1 MIGQT
6 RSRIRA
12 AARGVFTALLVILTL
27 TILPTPSFGYRGYNG
42 VGRGGWGSRPAY
54 RVVRAGQ
61 ARREARQQARRQRME
76 SRPQN
81 RGPQQPYQNRPGNGM
96 EGRGNGARPPYRG
109 ENQTQTHLPE
119 WLRAHQGMS
128 LAQQQHALSQ
138 EPGFNRL
145 PPRSQKQVMNSLA
158 RIDSMPPRQRQRTLD
173 TIEALEHLN
182 PQRRQAV
189 MASEQAIRNL
199 PPERRRAVKQAFLNL
214 RNYPPA
220 QRQDMLTSPQLQSQF
235 TPQERTMLGNILT
248 VEPYEPPQR

>member
-1 MIGQT
+1 MIGQ
-6 RSRIRA
+6 RGWRIKA
-12 AARGVFTALLVILTL
+12 AVRGVFAALLAFLILAV
-27 TILPTPSFGYRGYNG
+27 LPAPSFGYCASGEFARS
-42 VGRGGWGSRPAY
+42 GWGSRPAY
-54 RVVRAGQ
+54 RVVRARE
-61 ARREARQQARRQRME
+61 ARREARRQRMNPA
-76 SRPQN
+76 PQN
-81 RGPQQPYQNRPGNGM
+81 RGARQPYQNRPPGAM
-96 EGRGNGARPPYRG
+96 EGRGTEARPAYRG
-109 ENQTQTHLPE
+109 ENQAQTHLPE

-145 PPRSQKQVMNSLA
+145 PPRSQRQVMNSLA

-173 TIEALEHLN
+173 TIEALEHLD

-199 PPERRRAVKQAFLNL
+199 PPDRRRAVKQAFQNL

-220 QRQDMLTSPQLQSQF
+220 ERQDMLASPQFQSQF
-235 TPQERTMLGNILT
+235 TPQERNMLGNVLT

>member
-1 MIGQT
+1 MIGQA

-12 AARGVFTALLVILTL
+12 ATRGVFAALLVILAL
-27 TILPTPSFGYRGYNG
+27 TILPTPSFGYRG
-42 VGRGGWGSRPAY
+42 GGWGSRPAY

-61 ARREARQQARRQRME
+61 ARREARQQARQQRME
-76 SRPQN
+76 PPPN
-81 RGPQQPYQNRPGNGM
+81 RGSRQPYQNRPGNGM
-96 EGRGNGARPPYRG
+96 EGRGNGARPAYRG
-109 ENQTQTHLPE
+109 ENQTHLPE

-128 LAQQQHALSQ
+128 LTQQQHALSQ

-145 PPRSQKQVMNSLA
+145 PPQSQRQLMNSLA

-173 TIEALEHLN
+173 TIEALEHLS

-189 MASEQAIRNL
+189 MGSEQAIRNL
-199 PPERRRAVKQAFLNL
+199 PPERRRAVKQAFQNL

-220 QRQDMLTSPQLQSQF
+220 QRQELLASPQFQSRF
-235 TPQERTMLGNILT
+235 TPQERTMLGNVLT